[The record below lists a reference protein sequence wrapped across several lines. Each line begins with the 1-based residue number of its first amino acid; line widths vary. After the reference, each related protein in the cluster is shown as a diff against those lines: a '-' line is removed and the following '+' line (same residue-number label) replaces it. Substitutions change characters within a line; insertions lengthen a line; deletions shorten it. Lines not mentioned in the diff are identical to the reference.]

1 MSPPIVVID
10 CGSTMC
16 KAGFAGEEAPISTF
30 PSVVEYRKTK
40 SIMLNQRERVGDRVF
55 SQIGV
60 TWAKLPIERGT
71 IVDWDGMEKV
81 WYYTFHDELRVDPE
95 SNGVLLTESVLNDDT
110 AREKTTQIMFEKFKV
125 PSLNLENQ
133 AVLSLVACDCQTGV
147 VLESG
152 GGITQS
158 VPIYEGRA
166 IKDAVSRLE
175 LGGEDLSDLL
185 HQILNEK
192 GKVTRYFEEMYYGA
206 ETRSGRC
213 ILESNGKKV
222 NTNERQM
229 SAEIKKICYVAL
241 DFEEELKQFD
251 SKDYELPDG
260 NMITIESERFRC
272 PEVLFHPESIGM
284 DVGGIHEMIF
294 NSIGMCNLELRPDLF
309 NNVVL
314 SGGNTMFE
322 GIGERLQKE
331 LCSLAPVSM
340 NIKVTAP
347 PERHCLSWIGGSIM
361 MASSASQQQNFI
373 SKQEYEDIGA
383 SIVHRNYC

>member
-110 AREKTTQIMFEKFKV
+110 AREKTTQIMFEKFNV

-192 GKVTRYFEEMYYGA
+192 GK
-206 ETRSGRC
+206 
-213 ILESNGKKV
+213 KV

-229 SAEIKKICYVAL
+229 SAEIKKSCYVAL

-322 GIGERLQKE
+322 GIGKRLQKE

-373 SKQEYEDIGA
+373 SKQEYDDIGA